1 MSSVVETS
9 QCGFLHSLRSVEMT
23 EDVNRSTEMT
33 VSVNMYVI
41 TKIYQRFSCPVS
53 YVQFK
58 MVANILKNYHLM
70 YPGDRDNF
78 EIFKFIWSVGEIC
91 ISLPEM
97 TYNMN
102 LHKCPDMEEFKAI
115 LKKHSLKATPQR
127 LAVHE
132 AMTELGHAS
141 ADMVTEL
148 IKEKGT
154 AKVTLASVYNIL
166 TQMAMLKVYS
176 YRLSAN
182 NKMYF
187 DVNTFKHMHLY
198 DQENHTFR
206 DVIDD
211 ELIELIEAHLGRK
224 RIKGYRIEDIDI
236 QLVGRPTRK
245 KYLV

>member
-1 MSSVVETS
+1 M
-9 QCGFLHSLRSVEMT
+9 
-23 EDVNRSTEMT
+23 DNR
-33 VSVNMYVI
+33 
-41 TKIYQRFSCPVS
+41 
-53 YVQFK
+53 
-58 MVANILKNYHLM
+58 
-70 YPGDRDNF
+70 
-78 EIFKFIWSVGEIC
+78 
-91 ISLPEM
+91 
-97 TYNMN
+97 MN
-102 LHKCPDMEEFKAI
+102 THKCPTMDEFKAI

-148 IKEKGT
+148 IQSKGT

-187 DVNTFKHMHLY
+187 DVNTFKHIHFY
-198 DQENHTFR
+198 DQESHTYK

-211 ELIELIEAHLGRK
+211 ELVALIESYLGRK
-224 RIKGYRIEDIDI
+224 RFKGYKLESIDI
-236 QLVGRPTRK
+236 QLIGRPNRK
-245 KYLV
+245 KYTV